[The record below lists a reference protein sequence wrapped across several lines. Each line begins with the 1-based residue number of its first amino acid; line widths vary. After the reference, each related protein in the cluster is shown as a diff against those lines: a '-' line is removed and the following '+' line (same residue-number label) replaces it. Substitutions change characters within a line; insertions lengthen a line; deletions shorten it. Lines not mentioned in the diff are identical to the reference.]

1 MIIYLKL
8 IRKEKGESLV
18 VAAVLMERTTLR
30 KCSRECSS
38 LLLCLYQLSQSIK
51 NDLYYY
57 LDKAEA

>member
-18 VAAVLMERTTLR
+18 VAAVLMERTLR